1 LGKQLVAALAHS
13 KNNEGVSL
21 QTSATVQGTLNTR
34 ITNMSGALLILAGA
48 MMALT
53 FFAMMGRINM
63 RRFLGYATW
72 IDVFFTIIMFWLFAH
87 TFSGV
92 VAGSVAGL
100 CMAAGLTLLRKT
112 MGYER
117 IQRKGLKFIWVSTP
131 PSWTVRKAVLYSL
144 EKVGA

>member
-1 LGKQLVAALAHS
+1 MDGSLLFIA
-13 KNNEGVSL
+13 GVL
-21 QTSATVQGTLNTR
+21 
-34 ITNMSGALLILAGA
+34 MAG
-48 MMALT
+48 T

-72 IDVFFTIIMFWLFAH
+72 VDLFFTIVMFGLFAH

-100 CMAAGLTLLRKT
+100 CMALGLTVMRKT

-117 IQRKGLKFIWVSTP
+117 VRLIRVRWYRYQFRWVP
-131 PSWTVRKAVLYSL
+131 VAPVWTVRSVV
-144 EKVGA
+144 EKLT